1 MSSAVGSISG
11 SLSERAPSLSSAI
24 KASAQQLQTAAQ
36 AVASS
41 SAVQQLHDRLSGSH
55 ELHFAVE
62 RVQAA
67 VASARGADRLAL
79 LQHWVA
85 LLPAKL
91 PPLTLNDCMLEQ
103 SDMAAGAAYTV
114 FDSNTRARVRKKT
127 AGDASLVL
135 REPVASVL

>member
-85 LLPAKL
+85 LLRGTGEGDGQGASAYPPAACTFYANREGAVAVVSFREVRTKRPGG
-91 PPLTLNDCMLEQ
+91 PPSGGRL
-103 SDMAAGAAYTV
+103 
-114 FDSNTRARVRKKT
+114 
-127 AGDASLVL
+127 
-135 REPVASVL
+135 